1 MKIVGSILLFY
12 LAIYIVLF
20 VRASPKEN
28 YNTTL
33 PTGSKIST
41 FNSKVWKNDNSTEW
55 KTELLND
62 QKESSISAREK
73 MLHDLL
79 YNILPN
85 KNKSEIE
92 SILGL
97 SLKTDYF
104 SSMDYDLIYYLG
116 PQRDGY
122 IMNIDSEWLL
132 IFLDNQNK
140 FHNYR
145 IMND

>member
-1 MKIVGSILLFY
+1 
-12 LAIYIVLF
+12 
-20 VRASPKEN
+20 
-28 YNTTL
+28 
-33 PTGSKIST
+33 
-41 FNSKVWKNDNSTEW
+41 
-55 KTELLND
+55 
-62 QKESSISAREK
+62 